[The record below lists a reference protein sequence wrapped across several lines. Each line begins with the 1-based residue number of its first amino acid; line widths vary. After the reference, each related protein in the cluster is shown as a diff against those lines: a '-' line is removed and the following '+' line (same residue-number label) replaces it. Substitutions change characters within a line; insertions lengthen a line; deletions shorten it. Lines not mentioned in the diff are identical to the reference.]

1 MSNSTEIDFELL
13 REQMIEAMVLL
24 DRARDLMAETLSV
37 CEVNQDYINE
47 TGEQLGGMIDTIDR
61 IVGLSPD
68 YFG

>member
-37 CEVNQDYINE
+37 CEVNQDYIDE
-47 TGEQLGGMIDTIDR
+47 TGEQLGGMIDTMDR

>member
-1 MSNSTEIDFELL
+1 MSNSTEINFELL

-37 CEVNQDYINE
+37 CEVDQDYIDE
-47 TGEQLGGMIDTIDR
+47 TGGQLDGMINTMDR

>member
-1 MSNSTEIDFELL
+1 MSNSTEINFELL

-37 CEVNQDYINE
+37 CEVDQDYINE
-47 TGEQLGGMIDTIDR
+47 TGEQLGGMIDTMDR

>member
-1 MSNSTEIDFELL
+1 MSNSTEINFELL

-37 CEVNQDYINE
+37 CEVNQDYIDE
-47 TGEQLGGMIDTIDR
+47 TGEQLGGMIDTMDR

>member
-1 MSNSTEIDFELL
+1 MSNSTEINFELL

-24 DRARDLMAETLSV
+24 DRARDLMAETLSI
-37 CEVNQDYINE
+37 CEVDQDYIDE
-47 TGEQLGGMIDTIDR
+47 TGEQLGGMIDTMDR

>member
-1 MSNSTEIDFELL
+1 MSNSTEINFELL

-37 CEVNQDYINE
+37 CEVDQDYIDE
-47 TGEQLGGMIDTIDR
+47 TGEQLGGMIDTMDR
-61 IVGLSPD
+61 IVGLSPE

>member
-37 CEVNQDYINE
+37 CEVNQDYIDE
-47 TGEQLGGMIDTIDR
+47 TGEQLGGMIDTMDR

-68 YFG
+68 YLG

>member
-1 MSNSTEIDFELL
+1 MSNSTEINFELL

-37 CEVNQDYINE
+37 CEVDQDYIDE
-47 TGEQLGGMIDTIDR
+47 TGEQLGGMIDTMDR

>member
-1 MSNSTEIDFELL
+1 MSNSTEINFELL

-47 TGEQLGGMIDTIDR
+47 TGEQLGGMIDTMDR